1 MNIHKNFSLKPFN
14 TFRIDVK
21 AKYFF
26 DFEQIDDLLK
36 IIKANQDDFIT
47 SNKLVLGGGSNVL
60 FTQNFDGFVI
70 KPNLKGITVI
80 KETDTDVWIKSAC
93 SELWHDLVTF
103 SVDKNL
109 HGIENMAL
117 IPGTVGAAPIQNI
130 AAYGQNL
137 VDTFYELEAINL
149 STGEIKI
156 FQKDECEFAYRDS
169 IFKNQLKNQYLVISV
184 TLKLSKITSLDTSYF
199 QMHVSN
205 DSIKAE
211 LAAIAKEPYGVK
223 DVYQAVINIRTR
235 KLPDP
240 NVSPNIGSFF
250 LNPLVSKK
258 KLVELQRKIVELQFY
273 PPDQLTYKEL
283 NDPEF
288 VKDDFVKLPAGRLLD
303 ELGWR
308 GKWIGN
314 VGTHDK
320 QALLIVTNGKA
331 TGAEIID
338 FANQM
343 KQSVKD
349 AYGIELQSEVNI
361 I

>member
-1 MNIHKNFSLKPFN
+1 MINQDISLKTLN
-14 TFRIDVK
+14 TFQIDVK
-21 AKYFF
+21 AKYLFEF
-26 DFEQIDDLLK
+26 DRIEELIQV
-36 IIKANQDDFIT
+36 IKSNQDDFI
-47 SNKLVLGGGSNVL
+47 NQKKLVLGSGSNVL
-60 FTQNFDGFVI
+60 FTQDFDGFVI
-70 KPNLKGITVI
+70 KPNLKGITVV

-103 SVDKNL
+103 SVERNL

-137 VDTFYELEAINL
+137 VDTFDLLEAINL
-149 STGEIKI
+149 TTGKI
-156 FQKDECEFAYRDS
+156 QVFDKQACEFAYRDS
-169 IFKNQLKNQYLVISV
+169 IFKNQLKNQFLVISV
-184 TLKLSKITSLDTSYF
+184 TLKLSKILTLDTSYF

-205 DSIKAE
+205 DSIKTE
-211 LAAIAKEPYGVK
+211 LAAIAKEPYSIK

-240 NVSPNIGSFF
+240 AKSPNIGSFF
-250 LNPLVSKK
+250 LNPLVSKE
-258 KLVELQRKIVELQFY
+258 KLTELQSKISELQFY
-273 PPDQLTYKEL
+273 PPDQLTYKQL

-288 VKDDFVKLPAGRLLD
+288 VKDDYVKLPAGRLLD

-331 TGAEIID
+331 KGAEIIN

-343 KQSVKD
+343 KQSVKN
-349 AYGIELQSEVNI
+349 AYGIDLQSEVNI